1 MSLKK
6 TVSTLKLKK
15 FIEKNSSPT
24 VPLNTSYFYV
34 TPKSI
39 LIVARN
45 RKKKYV
51 YRLLSICSARHFSP
65 TYPLMEDD
73 ELDYG
78 GFDFTTGDAP
88 MPIQDFVPR

>member
-6 TVSTLKLKK
+6 TVSTLKLRE

-24 VPLNTSYFYV
+24 VPLNTSCFYA

-45 RKKKYV
+45 RKKI
-51 YRLLSICSARHFSP
+51 RLLSICSARHFSP
-65 TYPLMEDD
+65 TYPLMKE
-73 ELDYG
+73 DYG
-78 GFDFTTGDAP
+78 GFDFTAGDAP
-88 MPIQDFVPR
+88 MPIQDFVPQ